1 MCWSRWAVRRA
12 GLMYNLHRKG
22 GPAGGVPV
30 ASPMTKSI
38 FFLRKGKGLT
48 VASFVIAYLSL
59 VELRGIY
66 HG

>member
-1 MCWSRWAVRRA
+1 
-12 GLMYNLHRKG
+12 MYNLHRKG